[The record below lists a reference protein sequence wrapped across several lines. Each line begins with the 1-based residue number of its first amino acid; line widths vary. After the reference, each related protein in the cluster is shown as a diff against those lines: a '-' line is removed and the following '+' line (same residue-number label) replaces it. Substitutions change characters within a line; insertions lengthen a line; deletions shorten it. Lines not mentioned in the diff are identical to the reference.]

1 MIFIAETR
9 REGSQDVVYIMVE
22 DQDMHTILEC
32 EPLPHGQD
40 WMKFAEE
47 LAAGWNIGPKEI
59 DYTGWK

>member
-9 REGSQDVVYIMVE
+9 REGSQDVVY
-22 DQDMHTILEC
+22 MHTILEC

-59 DYTGWK
+59 DYIGWK